1 MLQAVVALGLA
12 SLGTLCAAPALTI
25 ERMAMHQYE
34 DGPILEA
41 SYEFL
46 PGETAHF
53 SCRLSGYQIDKTNEE
68 QQRVKLNWNVEVTDP
83 AGVPLDK
90 PKSGRIEAQVL
101 PEDKNWL
108 PKFLTQFMIPPFA
121 QSGNY
126 RVSVRVKDELS
137 GAEVH
142 GDLTFRVRGHD
153 VEPSDTLVIRNFRFL
168 RSEEDSTPMR
178 QPLYHPGG
186 MLWAK
191 FDAVGYKL
199 GENNRFSVAYGLA
212 VEDSAGRQLFAQP
225 EAAAE
230 SHESFYP
237 QSYVPGALSLSLD
250 KNVAPGA
257 YTLVVTVHDKLG
269 DQAWE
274 ERRPFQVE

>member
-101 PEDKNWL
+101 PEDNAVV
-108 PKFLTQFMIPPFA
+108 I
-121 QSGNY
+121 
-126 RVSVRVKDELS
+126 S
-137 GAEVH
+137 GAIPGARGAIVI
-142 GDLTFRVRGHD
+142 VRHAAKHRR
-153 VEPSDTLVIRNFRFL
+153 T
-168 RSEEDSTPMR
+168 EEER
-178 QPLYHPGG
+178 
-186 MLWAK
+186 
-191 FDAVGYKL
+191 
-199 GENNRFSVAYGLA
+199 
-212 VEDSAGRQLFAQP
+212 
-225 EAAAE
+225 AAA
-230 SHESFYP
+230 H
-237 QSYVPGALSLSLD
+237 A
-250 KNVAPGA
+250 
-257 YTLVVTVHDKLG
+257 
-269 DQAWE
+269 
-274 ERRPFQVE
+274 